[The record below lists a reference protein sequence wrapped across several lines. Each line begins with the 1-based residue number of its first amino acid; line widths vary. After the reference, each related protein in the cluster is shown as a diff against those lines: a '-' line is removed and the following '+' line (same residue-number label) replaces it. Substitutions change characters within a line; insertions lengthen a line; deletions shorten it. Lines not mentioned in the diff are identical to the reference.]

1 MENDHFTSVYRRIG
15 RTVLDRMDDICIG
28 VNYKRKGRGL
38 SIPDQ
43 QRQVVIPYRRKGYL
57 YRCNTFIPAVTMT
70 FPLLLD
76 FDLTKLDAQIHV
88 YTLFVLLD

>member
-1 MENDHFTSVYRRIG
+1 
-15 RTVLDRMDDICIG
+15 MDDICIG

-43 QRQVVIPYRRKGYL
+43 QRQVVIPDRRKGYQ
-57 YRCNTFIPAVTMT
+57 YRYNTFIPAVTMT
-70 FPLLLD
+70 YALLLD
-76 FDLTKLDAQIHV
+76 FAITKLDAQIHV